1 MQLVSG
7 VAARVSGGWGTS
19 RARERLIEAYI
30 PLVVSIARPYAN
42 RGERLEDLVQVG
54 SIGLIKA
61 VDRFEHDREVE
72 FAAFAIPN
80 ILGEIKRHLRDRCG
94 AIRIPRRYQEA
105 SVRVRTT
112 RTQLTADL
120 CRDPTSSELAA
131 AAELD
136 QDELAET
143 LRAEQARAPLTLADA
158 SNAARPQDDFDA
170 TDDRLAIE
178 SGLRSLD
185 PRERQALG
193 FRYFG
198 DLQQSEIAARL
209 GVSQT
214 QRIEAD
220 RLRTGQASRR
230 FRGRFAL
237 CGQREAPKLVV
248 WRLQKPSGKRRRKT
262 PPPSRVSGQREI
274 AGACCS
280 ACPPASTRSSRVRRT
295 AAASASISSSP
306 TCSPARWAGDDR
318 QAQLPGLRS
327 GDLRH

>member
-1 MQLVSG
+1 MTI
-7 VAARVSGGWGTS
+7 VAAERLARSCNSSTELLRAYREEGDLS
-19 RARERLIEAYI
+19 ARERLIEAYI

-61 VDRFEHDREVE
+61 VDRFEADREVE

-105 SVRVRTT
+105 SVRVSTT

-158 SNAARPQDDFDA
+158 SNAARPQDDF
-170 TDDRLAIE
+170 
-178 SGLRSLD
+178 GH
-185 PRERQALG
+185 RERPAL
-193 FRYFG
+193 
-198 DLQQSEIAARL
+198 AR
-209 GVSQT
+209 
-214 QRIEAD
+214 
-220 RLRTGQASRR
+220 
-230 FRGRFAL
+230 
-237 CGQREAPKLVV
+237 
-248 WRLQKPSGKRRRKT
+248 
-262 PPPSRVSGQREI
+262 PP
-274 AGACCS
+274 
-280 ACPPASTRSSRVRRT
+280 
-295 AAASASISSSP
+295 
-306 TCSPARWAGDDR
+306 
-318 QAQLPGLRS
+318 
-327 GDLRH
+327 

>member
-1 MQLVSG
+1 MHLEMSTVSEREMTI
-7 VAARVSGGWGTS
+7 VAAERLTRSCNSSAELLRAYREEGDLS
-19 RARERLIEAYI
+19 ARERLIEAYI

-61 VDRFEHDREVE
+61 VDRFEPDREVQ

-94 AIRIPRRYQEA
+94 AMRIPRRYQEA

-178 SGLRSLD
+178 SGMRSLD
-185 PRERQALG
+185 LRERQALG

-214 QRIEAD
+214 H
-220 RLRTGQASRR
+220 ASRLIAS
-230 FRGRFAL
+230 GLA
-237 CGQREAPKLVV
+237 KLH
-248 WRLQKPSGKRRRKT
+248 
-262 PPPSRVSGQREI
+262 
-274 AGACCS
+274 
-280 ACPPASTRSSRVRRT
+280 
-295 AAASASISSSP
+295 
-306 TCSPARWAGDDR
+306 DDFE
-318 QAQLPGLRS
+318 
-327 GDLRH
+327 GDLRCADSEKPLNS

>member
-1 MQLVSG
+1 MTLTMDTNVNALLVAFHRDG
-7 VAARVSGGWGTS
+7 DLAARD
-19 RARERLIEAYI
+19 RALVELM
-30 PLVVSIARPYAN
+30 PLVRALASRYAG
-42 RGERLEDLVQVG
+42 RGEPLEDLVQVG

-61 VDRFEHDREVE
+61 VDRFEPDREVE

-105 SVRVRTT
+105 SVRVRTS
-112 RTQLTADL
+112 RSQLTADL
-120 CRDPTSSELAA
+120 RRDPTSSELAA

-136 QDELAET
+136 ENELAET

-214 QRIEAD
+214 H
-220 RLRTGQASRR
+220 ASRLIAS
-230 FRGRFAL
+230 GLA
-237 CGQREAPKLVV
+237 KLH
-248 WRLQKPSGKRRRKT
+248 
-262 PPPSRVSGQREI
+262 
-274 AGACCS
+274 
-280 ACPPASTRSSRVRRT
+280 
-295 AAASASISSSP
+295 
-306 TCSPARWAGDDR
+306 DDFE
-318 QAQLPGLRS
+318 
-327 GDLRH
+327 GDLRCAAREKPLNSWHGDSRSRRGSAAGRRRRQTASAVGEE

>member
-1 MQLVSG
+1 MFLEMSTVSNREMTI
-7 VAARVSGGWGTS
+7 VAAERLARSCNSSAELLRAYREEGDLS
-19 RARERLIEAYI
+19 ARERLIEAYI
-30 PLVVSIARPYAN
+30 PLVVSIASPYAN
-42 RGERLEDLVQVG
+42 RGERFEDLVQVG

-61 VDRFEHDREVE
+61 VDRFEPDREVE

-143 LRAEQARAPLTLADA
+143 LLAEQARAPLTLADA

-198 DLQQSEIAARL
+198 DLQQNEIAARL

-214 QRIEAD
+214 H
-220 RLRTGQASRR
+220 ASRLIASALAKLHDDFEGDLR
-230 FRGRFAL
+230 CAGNEKPLNSWYGDSRSRRGSAA
-237 CGQREAPKLVV
+237 G
-248 WRLQKPSGKRRRKT
+248 RRR
-262 PPPSRVSGQREI
+262 RQ
-274 AGACCS
+274 
-280 ACPPASTRSSRVRRT
+280 
-295 AAASASISSSP
+295 AASAV
-306 TCSPARWAGDDR
+306 GEK
-318 QAQLPGLRS
+318 
-327 GDLRH
+327 